1 MNKTI
6 CVVCGEYHYHIEN
19 GVPYNSN
26 WNTIILEG
34 YDEPVCERCV
44 LKYERLNKLNQGD
57 RK

>member
-6 CVVCGEYHYHIEN
+6 CVVCGEYHYHKEN

-44 LKYERLNKLNQGD
+44 LKYKRLNKL
-57 RK
+57 